1 MIPLSRLK
9 AGVAVLFFI
18 ATVIASHG
26 AGKKT
31 RLVTN
36 LETGKKQVVVAFG
49 TSLTANG
56 AWVEQVTMALNTQ
69 FPMLLTLVN
78 SGGSGKW
85 SEWGV
90 QNLDKLVISK
100 NPDTVFIEFSI
111 NDSVERFK
119 GSVQVARANLEQMIE
134 RILKANRECE
144 VILMTMTPG
153 DKYAKGH
160 RSYRKDIGAHYAMYR
175 DVADRKGLHI
185 IDHYSNWKALQAKD
199 KELFLRYVPDTIH
212 PTAIGCS
219 RVVTPVILEALG
231 FERGESS
238 HEKVERC
245 EGH

>member
-1 MIPLSRLK
+1 MIPLSSLK
-9 AGVAVLFFI
+9 SGVAVLFCI
-18 ATVIASHG
+18 AAVIPSFA

-31 RLVTN
+31 RLVSN
-36 LETGKKQVVVAFG
+36 LVRGRKQVVVAFG

-56 AWVEQVTMALNTQ
+56 AWVEQVSTVLNRQ
-69 FPMLLTLVN
+69 FPMLLTVVN

-90 QNLDKLVISK
+90 QNLDKLVISR

-119 GSVQVARANLEQMIE
+119 GSVQVAQANLEQMID
-134 RILKANRECE
+134 RILKKNGECE

-153 DKYAKGH
+153 DKYAMGH

-175 DVADRKGLHI
+175 DVAERKGLLI
-185 IDHYSNWKALQAKD
+185 IDHYPNWKAMQAKD
-199 KELFLRYVPDTIH
+199 KERFLRYVPDTIH

-219 RVVTPVILEALG
+219 QVVTPLILEALG
-231 FERGESS
+231 VDRVEPK
-238 HEKVERC
+238 HEEVETSDVY
-245 EGH
+245 